1 MVPDT
6 LPDTVQGRRAE
17 RRWLA
22 LPALPLADLL
32 ARRRRARTGWHEP
45 QGPGT
50 RFAAAASESLA
61 QGRGLAYAA
70 LAFTLGIAVYFR
82 LPAEPLV
89 LVLAPAAALA
99 WAGWFLAARRGAS
112 ALPLL
117 VLALVLSGVFTG
129 ALRTELVGAPVIDRA
144 RSVTLTGFVEE
155 AERTDRGTRLLLRV
169 AGIERL
175 AATATPY
182 RVRVSLRGGPDGE
195 SIGVG
200 EGVRLRARLMPPSAA
215 VIPGGYDFAFRAFF
229 DGIGA
234 TGFAFGAPSR
244 VDLGPA
250 PVSLRLKAG
259 VAHLRLAIA
268 ARILEAL
275 GETTAAALAIALIT
289 GDRSLIPE
297 PVTEALRTAGLAH
310 ILAISGLHMALF
322 AGSVFFVVRG
332 LLALSSHLVQERRI
346 DAWAAVAA
354 MSAAVF
360 YLGISGGSIATQ
372 RAFVMIVLVFCGR
385 IFARRALTL
394 RNVAIAVFLILAVL
408 PEALLDPG
416 FQMSFAAVIAL
427 VAAYEEITRRRAA
440 RERKAPM
447 APPGRGLLQAA
458 TSGAAGWFWGLLL
471 TSLIAG
477 LATGAIGAYH
487 FHRISPLGTLG
498 NLLAMPV
505 VTLVVM
511 PFAVLALALLPF
523 GLEALPLAAMG
534 AGIDLVVAMATWVSG
549 LTPDDGVI
557 GAPSLAGTLAV
568 VAAGLIAC
576 LAPRGYRP
584 VALLP
589 LAASVLL
596 YAQHRQPDMLISANG
611 TTIAVRDA
619 AGDLRVSSRPSGF
632 LPEVWLR
639 ADGVGVREH
648 GNRRISAKDMH
659 CDKLACLVR
668 AHGSPGAG
676 TRHGTSANAPP
687 GPRPGP
693 GSGSGPEPRPVAAA
707 QGPPA
712 LLVSLVRDSAAF
724 EEDCRKVDI
733 IVSALIAPPDCRA
746 RQVFDGARLA
756 RDGAVALYFSAPDS
770 APDFAASSMP
780 EAGPSPAPR
789 SAAASTHAADPAA
802 VSAALSGGSD
812 AAPAGPAGV
821 PAGPSDPVPPEP
833 PRALS
838 SAHSP
843 KFPPARQGIPHAGAA
858 GPLDIAVRPS
868 YGRRRPWTPK

>member
-1 MVPDT
+1 MQRFGPGTVGDRVTQRRRATNARARGTRAPARGRGGQVSRAGEDDDDRRA
-6 LPDTVQGRRAE
+6 LPDAAPRAVPAAAPGRTGSGSGE

-22 LPALPLADLL
+22 LAPLLLADLL
-32 ARRRRARTGWHEP
+32 ARRRRARAGWHET
-45 QGPGT
+45 QGAGT
-50 RFAAAASESLA
+50 RFAAACAESLA
-61 QGRGLAYAA
+61 QGRGLAFAA
-70 LAFTLGIAVYFR
+70 LAFTFGIAVYFR
-82 LPAEPLV
+82 LPSEPLV
-89 LVLAPAAALA
+89 PVLALAAILA
-99 WAGWFLAARRGAS
+99 WAGWFFAARRGVRG
-112 ALPLL
+112 LVLL
-117 VLALVLSGVFTG
+117 ALALVLSGLFAG
-129 ALRTELVGAPVIDRA
+129 ALRTALVAAPVIDRA
-144 RSVTLTGFVEE
+144 RSVTLTGFAEE
-155 AERTDRGTRLLLRV
+155 VERTDRGTRLLLRV

-175 AATATPY
+175 PASALPY
-182 RVRVSLRGGPDGE
+182 RVRVSLRGDPEGE
-195 SIGVG
+195 RISVG
-200 EGVRLRARLMPPSAA
+200 EAVRLRARLMPPSAA
-215 VIPGGYDFAFRAFF
+215 VMPGGYDFAFRAFF

-244 VDLGPA
+244 IDLGPA
-250 PVSLRLKAG
+250 PLSLRLKAG
-259 VAHLRLAIA
+259 IASLRQAIA
-268 ARILEAL
+268 ARIIAAL

-322 AGSVFFVVRG
+322 AGSVFFVVRA
-332 LLALSSHLVQERRI
+332 LLALSPHLVHERRI

-360 YLGISGGSIATQ
+360 YLGISGASIATQ
-372 RAFVMIVLVFCGR
+372 RAFLMIVLVFSGR
-385 IFARRALTL
+385 IFSRRALTL
-394 RNVAIAVFLILAVL
+394 RNVAIAVLLILAML

-427 VAAYEEITRRRAA
+427 IAAYEEITRRRGA
-440 RERKAPM
+440 RERLGPM

-534 AGIDLVVAMATWVSG
+534 AGIDLVVAMATWVSN
-549 LTPDDGVI
+549 LTPEDGVI
-557 GAPSLAGTLAV
+557 GAPSLGGTLLV
-568 VAAGLIAC
+568 VAAGLVAC

-596 YAQHRQPDMLISANG
+596 YALHRQPDMLISASG

-619 AGDLRVSSRPSGF
+619 AGALRVSSRPSGF

-639 ADGVGVREH
+639 AEGISVQHH
-648 GNRRISAKDMH
+648 GNRRIAAGDLR

-668 AHGSPGAG
+668 AHGPPGAG
-676 TRHGTSANAPP
+676 AGHGASAYAPP
-687 GPRPGP
+687 GPVAGP
-693 GSGSGPEPRPVAAA
+693 GPEPFAAG

-724 EEDCRKVDI
+724 EEDCRKADI

-756 RDGAVALYFSAPDS
+756 RDGAVAPYFSAPGAS
-770 APDFAASSMP
+770 AAS
-780 EAGPSPAPR
+780 R
-789 SAAASTHAADPAA
+789 STLAQA
-802 VSAALSGGSD
+802 
-812 AAPAGPAGV
+812 
-821 PAGPSDPVPPEP
+821 
-833 PRALS
+833 
-838 SAHSP
+838 
-843 KFPPARQGIPHAGAA
+843 PPAWQSPSGTGDA
-858 GPLDIAVRPS
+858 LAVAVVPS